1 MESKLT
7 IFGFTYTG
15 ILLYQSLGLSSEG
28 SDMSLPTIGANN
40 PELAGHPARDL
51 DLISQGEIP
60 MLQIQWR
67 VNNCIMSLESH

>member
-1 MESKLT
+1 
-7 IFGFTYTG
+7 
-15 ILLYQSLGLSSEG
+15 
-28 SDMSLPTIGANN
+28 MSLPTIGANN